1 MNRVHNIIYLLI
13 CIAVSST
20 CMTISE
26 NCFASPHTSDAL
38 NATDGKSNVNFSE
51 TDESLSL
58 FLSEVISRG
67 VSLFNSGNTTA
78 CAAVYK
84 TAVDALLLHQNAGLS
99 EQEIEMIQREQIAA
113 NGQQDPSTRAWA
125 YRAIIDAVLQPRMH
139 YLLPD
144 KGETVSVISNT
155 EPEADRQWR
164 IVLDG
169 VMGGK
174 STGTLKLEQD
184 KLVFEGETSL
194 RNNGGFS
201 SIRAGIT
208 PGSLMGYDTLRLRV
222 KGDGRK
228 WIFGSRK
235 STRMGADSYWAEF
248 QTKDKQ
254 WMTVDIQIQSM
265 VRHIFG
271 QKAPGSITPG
281 EIEGI
286 EFYIY
291 DKSAGHFRLEIDSI
305 EAVVATDKT

>member
-1 MNRVHNIIYLLI
+1 V
-13 CIAVSST
+13 
-20 CMTISE
+20 E
-26 NCFASPHTSDAL
+26 
-38 NATDGKSNVNFSE
+38 
-51 TDESLSL
+51 
-58 FLSEVISRG
+58 
-67 VSLFNSGNTTA
+67 
-78 CAAVYK
+78 
-84 TAVDALLLHQNAGLS
+84 ALLLHQSTALS
-99 EQEIEMIQREQIAA
+99 GQEIQMIQRERIAA
-113 NGQQDPSTRAWA
+113 NGLQDPSARAWA

-139 YLLPD
+139 YLMPD

-155 EPEADRQWR
+155 EPEADRQWK

-174 STGTLKLEQD
+174 STGTLKIEQD

-228 WIFGSRK
+228 WIFGARK
-235 STRMGADSYWAEF
+235 STRMGADSYWTEF

-254 WMTVDIQIQSM
+254 WMTVDIAVQSM

-271 QKAPGSITPG
+271 QKAPGSITSG
-281 EIEGI
+281 EIAGI

-291 DKSAGHFRLEIDSI
+291 DKNAGHFRLEIDSI
-305 EAVVATDKT
+305 EAVVAADKT